1 MLACWSVPYFGEL
14 RVISGAGGSSP
25 ISSECGAW
33 LMHSLRW
40 CFNITLLLAGV
51 FGLVAGAANTFVA
64 LAALLAVMGVGVGG
78 SHFTVYLSRPLLICP
93 FREPPN

>member
-25 ISSECGAW
+25 ISLTAGRVAW
-33 LMHSLRW
+33 LMHSIRW

-78 SHFTVYLSRPLLICP
+78 LHFTVHLSQL
-93 FREPPN
+93 